1 MELLNKTGVPIKNPG
16 DELSH
21 KDINA
26 INSTVNNA
34 IDAINLTITNYCNVN
49 QEINDFSKTFTFLE
63 AIKLVPVVRRKSGLV
78 VKYLSESRFYREYIF
93 NYPGKTFTDEDWL
106 LFDNWSLPFDQID
119 GGEWSLD
126 DEF

>member
-16 DELSH
+16 DGLSH

-63 AIKLVPVVRRKSGLV
+63 AIKLVPVARRKSGLV